1 MIRQFSMNFDYALR
15 LGRAFAPAC
24 IVAVLVA
31 LPVSPAVAQAGL
43 PRMPGGASQSNGAV
57 DPPARVGRLSYINGT
72 VSFHTLDADEWEAA
86 VVNYPVTEGLS
97 FWTEPGSRATLQLG
111 HGLIRLDGS
120 TEVDVQQFD
129 DQVEQINVPQG
140 SVNFRLRRLDPEETY
155 QITTPSGT
163 VALTA
168 PGRYHVDAGAN
179 GAPGNLTIFQGDA
192 QLVGDNSGG
201 MTISGGPQA
210 QPQDID
216 AWSDQQRRQVAQT
229 SNYVSPDMPGADDLA
244 GQGNWD

>member
-1 MIRQFSMNFDYALR
+1 MIRKLSTTIELALR

-24 IVAVLVA
+24 ILMVLVA
-31 LPVSPAVAQAGL
+31 LPVSPAAAQAG
-43 PRMPGGASQSNGAV
+43 PPPMPGDASQSNDAV

-72 VSFHTLDADEWEAA
+72 VSFHTLDQDEWQPA

-97 FWTEPGSRATLQLG
+97 FWTEPGSRASLQLG

-129 DQVEQINVPQG
+129 DQVVQINVPQG

-168 PGRYHVDAGAN
+168 PGAYHVRAGAN
-179 GAPGNLTIFQGDA
+179 GAA
-192 QLVGDNSGG
+192 
-201 MTISGGPQA
+201 
-210 QPQDID
+210 
-216 AWSDQQRRQVAQT
+216 R
-229 SNYVSPDMPGADDLA
+229 
-244 GQGNWD
+244 